1 MHLETFMLQ
10 DISRSV
16 GTNAVII
23 YTGMVRVDL
32 ADVLLLW
39 IYSKVL
45 EMIWNLFQ
53 IKSLNWGGKLIAWE
67 QLWFDVV

>member
-1 MHLETFMLQ
+1 MHLETFMPP

-32 ADVLLLW
+32 TDVLL
-39 IYSKVL
+39 
-45 EMIWNLFQ
+45 
-53 IKSLNWGGKLIAWE
+53 
-67 QLWFDVV
+67 

>member
-53 IKSLNWGGKLIAWE
+53 IKSLN
-67 QLWFDVV
+67 